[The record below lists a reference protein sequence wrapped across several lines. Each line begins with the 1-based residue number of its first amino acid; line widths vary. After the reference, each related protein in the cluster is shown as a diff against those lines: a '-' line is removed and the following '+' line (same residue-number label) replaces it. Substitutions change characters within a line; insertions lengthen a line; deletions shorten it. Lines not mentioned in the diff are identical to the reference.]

1 MDLEV
6 LKIASNTKNHRVLVN
21 RTHFSKLK
29 NPICGDEMDISLK
42 IIGKKIKDFGYQCK
56 SCIYCQASV
65 SLLSRKSIN
74 KSTDKVSN
82 LMEIA
87 INFFD
92 NKKSTFP
99 REWSIFNKIFK
110 KKNISRKECLIL
122 PFKTLS
128 KALKNKNDKK

>member
-6 LKIASNTKNHRVLVN
+6 LKIASNTKNHRVLSN

-29 NPICGDEMDISLK
+29 NHICGDEMDISLK

-99 REWSIFNKIFK
+99 IELSIFNKIFK

-128 KALKNKNDKK
+128 KALEATNDEK

>member
-1 MDLEV
+1 MGLEV
-6 LKIASNTKNHRVLVN
+6 LKIASNTKNHKVLN
-21 RTHFSKLK
+21 SATHFSKLK

-128 KALKNKNDKK
+128 KALEATNDEK

>member
-6 LKIASNTKNHRVLVN
+6 LKIASNTKNHKVLSN

-65 SLLSRKSIN
+65 SLLSRKVKN
-74 KSTDKVSN
+74 KSVNSIIELLNIVNTFFVNKN
-82 LMEIA
+82 L
-87 INFFD
+87 
-92 NKKSTFP
+92 KFP
-99 REWSIFNKIFK
+99 KRWSIFTKLFNE
-110 KKNISRKECLIL
+110 KNLSRKECILL
-122 PFKTLS
+122 PFETLS
-128 KALKNKNDKK
+128 KALKHYQNE